1 MESEEILQNAESRI
15 EARIAEAGSPGLPP
29 LLMSGESAC
38 PIIEAMLRAQI
49 AETRDWRG
57 GERNYRQLEMQPA
70 KNFSSGQVLET
81 CKQVQAFLAF
91 HRRYFYLYTLSCLLT
106 KLFLKSL
113 LIA

>member
-1 MESEEILQNAESRI
+1 MERGAEDESLDSGSWR
-15 EARIAEAGSPGLPP
+15 EVRSPGVPP

-49 AETRDWRG
+49 AETRDRRE
-57 GERNYRQLEMQPA
+57 GERNYHQLEIQPA

-91 HRRYFYLYTLSCLLT
+91 RRYFYLYS
-106 KLFLKSL
+106 
-113 LIA
+113 